1 MLPVIAGQAVH
12 KSGRRDSDFKRELSE
27 RDEALL
33 RKVENKIWEVRSRPQ
48 QMALECE
55 ADILLYG
62 GAAGSLKTETLL
74 VDAAAEIDN
83 PNLNAVIFRAT
94 YPELADIVLKSQRL
108 YQKLGGKFVDGNPKV
123 WKFPS
128 GAKITFTY
136 LARDKDVFKHQG
148 QEYTFIGFDE
158 AGHQNEFRIRYMLT
172 RLRSTDPSL
181 KLRMRLTANPG
192 GPGHDFLFKMFL
204 RGHCPHCTP
213 DLSVVSGQ
221 VYDDAVWPSDQ
232 QPVSVTLDDGTVV
245 KKTVCFIAGKVT
257 DHTLLGNDYIAN
269 LKTQS
274 AATAAILLSGCWKQW
289 EGQYFDC
296 YQETRG
302 WEQDEHG
309 RLVLRYPELRQVL
322 PLADVDVKHWYSH
335 CVGGDYGFTMSKAA
349 AHLLVRL
356 PGTENFPNG
365 RLLVL
370 DEYAEPGVTAKDY
383 ARELLNRWFLE
394 KGEVPE
400 RSRNIQMWVVS
411 PDAFRKD
418 GSVNDVDVPFS
429 RIEQMNEVIAPYGFQ
444 FVRANDD
451 RKSGWML
458 MYQMLRD
465 GELIIAEH
473 CRKTRDMLMSR
484 VRDPK
489 KFDDILKV
497 PGDELDDVAD
507 SLRYAVMTWRLSAS
521 KPREERIEEIVQA
534 LDPTNAMIAIK
545 RFEIE
550 ERQMQAPVFLGKAK
564 ARSSGRPGPR
574 RPW

>member
-1 MLPVIAGQAVH
+1 MNPVVAGEAVA
-12 KSGRRDSDFKRELSE
+12 KSGRPDSQFKRELSE
-27 RDEALL
+27 RDEVLL
-33 RKVENKIWEVRSRPQ
+33 RKVEKRIWEVRSKPQ
-48 QMALECE
+48 RMALECE

-83 PNLNAVIFRAT
+83 PNLNAVIFRAS
-94 YPELADIVLKSQRL
+94 YPELADIVMKSQRL
-108 YQKLGGKFVDGNPKV
+108 YRPLGGEFVDGNPKI

-128 GAKITFTY
+128 GARITFTY

-158 AGHQNEFRIRYMLT
+158 AGHQNEFRVRYMLT
-172 RLRSTDPSL
+172 RLRSTDKTL

-192 GPGHDFLFKMFL
+192 GSGHDFLFKLFL
-204 RGHCPHCTP
+204 RGYCPHCTP
-213 DLSVVSGQ
+213 DMAVETGRI
-221 VYDDAVWPSDQ
+221 YDDAVWPSDKQ
-232 QPVSVTLDDGTVV
+232 SVSVKLDDGTEV

-257 DHTLLGNDYIAN
+257 DHNLLGNDYIAN

-274 AATAAILLSGCWKQW
+274 AATAAVLLSGCWKQW

-296 YQETRG
+296 YEETRG
-302 WEQDEHG
+302 FEQDDNG
-309 RLVLRYPELRQVL
+309 RLVLKHPDLRQVL
-322 PLADVDVKHWYSH
+322 PIADVQVKHWYSH
-335 CVGGDYGFTMSKAA
+335 LVGGDYGFTISQAA

-356 PGTENFPNG
+356 PATEDFPNG

-370 DEYAEPGVTAKDY
+370 DEFAEPGVTARDY
-383 ARELLNRWFLE
+383 AAELLNRWFLE
-394 KGEVPE
+394 NGMVPE
-400 RSRNIQMWVVS
+400 LPRNFQMWAVS

-429 RIEQMNEVIAPYGFQ
+429 RIEQMNDVLSPYGLNFI
-444 FVRANDD
+444 RANDD

-465 GELIIAEH
+465 GELIIADH

-497 PGDELDDVAD
+497 AGDPLDDVAD
-507 SLRYAVMTWRLSAS
+507 SLRYAVMTWQTVAV
-521 KPREERIEEIVQA
+521 KPREEKVQEILET
-534 LDPTNAMIAIK
+534 LDPTNAMISIK
-545 RFEIE
+545 QLEIQERE
-550 ERQMQAPVFLGKAK
+550 EQQPVFIGRSKAS
-564 ARSSGRPGPR
+564 RLGRPGPR
-574 RPW
+574 RPY